1 MMMMMM
7 IQIQTNGTPEV
18 TLITKQTQSKN
29 LCKKRGQTQ
38 PGLVAFYV
46 QSPEVHCDRLHIT
59 NNDHVETGLMNDSR
73 TENNH
78 TNNSPA

>member
-46 QSPEVHCDRLHIT
+46 QKFTVTDSISPTMI
-59 NNDHVETGLMNDSR
+59 M
-73 TENNH
+73 
-78 TNNSPA
+78 